1 MLSRKRLAKFGLTPI
16 LAGLAAAGIIAV
28 VLQPTSH
35 PAEASSHREAPLIA
49 GDPKADG
56 TDLYAFIAPDA
67 PDKVTFVANW
77 IPFEDPAGGPNF
89 YNFGDDVTYDIDID
103 NSGQARDDVVYRFTF
118 KTEVVDPT
126 TFLYATGPITSLND
140 PHFNIRQFY
149 DVQMKSGNGGF
160 HTIASHLAEPPNNVG
175 PASTPNYTALASQAI
190 YNLPGGGKVF
200 AGQRDDPFFADLGA
214 IFDLAQLRT
223 LHGGQGQDFLRGFN
237 VNSVVLQVP
246 ISSVTTCHC
255 TAPAPAADADALAT
269 MHHKKPT
276 PAPNLIIGVW
286 SETYRNQTRVIR
298 DNGTQSDRG
307 PLQEVSRLGNP
318 LVNEVVIPL
327 AQKDHFNASEPRG
340 DSQFL
345 PAVLNS
351 DLASK
356 LNAVYGLGLPTT
368 NRTDLATVFLTGIPG
383 LNQPANVRGSEELR
397 LNLGIAPS
405 SCGAPSRLGV
415 LGGDNCGFPNGRRLG
430 DDVTDIALRAVACG
444 YGFAF
449 GPCDPTAAYAPTT
462 QTLGDGVD
470 GNDVAFLNSFPYV
483 ATPNSGFTH
492 VLDAN
497 AGMPITI
504 MAIGGF
510 GAATVVLALL
520 VVGGQFVT
528 RAGKRRNKKLA
539 IGD

>member
-1 MLSRKRLAKFGLTPI
+1 MFSRKRLAKFGLTPI
-16 LAGLAAAGIIAV
+16 LAGLAVAGILAI
-28 VLQPTSH
+28 VLQPTSR
-35 PAEASSHREAPLIA
+35 ATEASSHREAPLIA
-49 GDPKADG
+49 GDPKADT
-56 TDLYAFIAPDA
+56 TDLYAFVAPDA

-126 TFLYATGPITSLND
+126 TFLYATGPIASIGD

-149 DVQMKSGNGGF
+149 DVQVKSGRGEF
-160 HTIASHLAEPPNNVG
+160 HTIASHLAAPPNNVG
-175 PASTPNYTALASQAI
+175 PASTPNYEALATQGI
-190 YNLPGGGKVF
+190 HNLPGGGKVF

-223 LHGGQGQDFLRGFN
+223 LHGGDGQDFLRGFN
-237 VNSVVLQVP
+237 VNSIVLQVP
-246 ISSVTTCHC
+246 ISDVTACHC
-255 TAPAPAADADALAT
+255 TAPAPAEDADALST
-269 MHHKKPT
+269 MRHRKPT

-286 SETYRNQTRVIR
+286 SETYRNQTRVLR
-298 DNGTQSDRG
+298 DNGDQRDHG

-327 AQKDHFNASEPRG
+327 AKKDHFNASEPRD

-345 PAVLNS
+345 PFVVNS

-383 LNQPANVRGSEELR
+383 LNQPPHVRGSEELR

-405 SCGAPSRLGV
+405 SCGATNRLGV
-415 LGGDNCGFPNGRRLG
+415 IAGDNCGFPNGRRLA
-430 DDVTDIALRAVACG
+430 DDVTDIELRAVACG

-462 QTLGDGVD
+462 QSLGDGTD
-470 GNDVAFLNSFPYV
+470 ANDVPFHTSFPYA

-497 AGMPITI
+497 AGISLAT

-510 GAATVVLALL
+510 GTATIVLALL
-520 VVGGQFVT
+520 ILGGQVMN
-528 RAGKRRNKKLA
+528 RINRRKKLA
-539 IGD
+539 VAD